1 MTISNKYVNSKE
13 WLQRAL
19 ASVPTASQTFSKAH
33 IQFPKGHSPL
43 FVAQAKGARFVDV
56 DGNNFVDMIMGLA
69 AVGLG
74 YCDPDVDQAVSDQ
87 LSKGM
92 TFSLPTRLEAELA
105 ELIIDLVPS
114 AEMVRFGKNGSD
126 ATSAGVRLAR
136 AYTGRS
142 KVLACGYHGW
152 HDWYI
157 GSTTR
162 NLGVPNEITGLTH
175 KASAN
180 NPEEIRR
187 KLEEFPGEFAVVI
200 VEPMLL
206 DTPQKTL
213 SEIQSVANEHG
224 CLLMFD
230 EVATGFRFALGGA
243 QQLYGVTPDLTSFGK
258 SMANGMPLSAIV
270 GKRDVMKLMDDVFI
284 SGSFGG
290 EALSLAGSLATIKK
304 LRDHNVTGHIWSY
317 GERLQR
323 SMRASIEKHQL
334 NDILSVINEPCLG
347 FIAVQ
352 AGRGETQ
359 PVLRT
364 FMLAEMIR
372 QGVFLNGS
380 LTVCYSFGD
389 DELAQVTEA
398 FALFAEKLSDELKTP
413 GLEKRLSYPPI
424 KPIFSIR
431 KSRDGD
437 DS

>member
-1 MTISNKYVNSKE
+1 MSISNKYSKSGE
-13 WLQRAL
+13 WLQRTL
-19 ASVPTASQTFSKAH
+19 HSVPTASQTFSKSY
-33 IQFPKGHSPL
+33 IQFPKGHAPL
-43 FVAQAKGARFVDV
+43 FVERAKGACFEDV
-56 DGNNFVDMIMGLA
+56 DGNSFVDMIMGLA

-74 YCDPDVDQAVSDQ
+74 YCDPDVDRAVSAQ

-105 ELIIDLVPS
+105 EQIIDIVPS

-142 KVLACGYHGW
+142 NILACGYHGW

-157 GSTTR
+157 GSTSR
-162 NLGVPNEITGLTH
+162 NLGVPHAITGLTH

-180 NPEEIRR
+180 NVDEIRQ
-187 KLEEFPGEFAVVI
+187 KLEEYPKQFALII

-206 DTPQKTL
+206 DTPKKTL
-213 SEIQSVANEHG
+213 SEIQQVAKEHG

-258 SMANGMPLSAIV
+258 SMANGLPLSAIV
-270 GKRDVMKLMDDVFI
+270 GRRDVMKLMDDVFI

-290 EALSLAGSLATIKK
+290 EALSLAGSLATIEKFRAQK
-304 LRDHNVTGHIWSY
+304 VTEHIWSY
-317 GERLQR
+317 GKKLQS
-323 SMRASIEKHQL
+323 SMRASIDKWQL
-334 NDILSVINEPCLG
+334 NDVISVVNEPCLG
-347 FIAVQ
+347 FIAVN

-359 PVLRT
+359 PVIRT

-380 LTVCYSFGD
+380 LTVCYAFGD
-389 DELAQVTEA
+389 TELAKVTDAFEVFAAKLNDELR
-398 FALFAEKLSDELKTP
+398 TP
-413 GLEKRLSYPPI
+413 GLEQRLPYPAI

-431 KSRDGD
+431 KSRDGN